1 MTCKDFEKTI
11 YLYAES
17 SVEERACLDEHIL
30 TCAHCREL
38 MTSRVQFGKRLKST
52 RRDPVPDF
60 PGALSNRIMA
70 SLENQSRSPL
80 TGIFDAFA
88 LKFAM
93 AAASLILTM
102 FFAYELTIVQPA
114 PAAGG
119 NNSGRDLNSHQFFV
133 TRKPSEAKRPS
144 LYSIVKKHRSEN
156 QLSGFYK

>member
-17 SVEERACLDEHIL
+17 SAEERACLDEHIL
-30 TCAHCREL
+30 TCAHCRVL
-38 MTSRVQFGKRLKST
+38 MSSRDQFGKLLQST

-60 PGALSNRIMA
+60 PGALSNRIMT
-70 SLENQSRSPL
+70 SVENQSRSPL

-88 LKFAM
+88 LRFAM
-93 AAASLILTM
+93 AAASLVLIV
-102 FFAYELTIVQPA
+102 FFAYEFTIVQPA
-114 PAAGG
+114 PVTGG
-119 NNSGRDLNSHQFFV
+119 NNSGKDLNSHQFFV

-156 QLSGFYK
+156 QLSGLYK